1 MKNLIYFTFYLFSFL
16 VVGQKFEIKGVL
28 VDSLSNAPIQSA
40 TVYLESKRD
49 TTLISYSITDA
60 DGAFILLGNTGYK
73 KATFLTSY
81 QGYKEIK
88 KEIDLTQ
95 QRNID
100 FGTLLLPTE
109 VELLNGV
116 VLNARKA
123 PITVKKDTL
132 EFNAKSFKTS
142 DDANL
147 EELLKE
153 LPGVE
158 ITKDGTIRI
167 NGKEVKSILVNG
179 KEFFGDDP
187 QIALKNL
194 PQEIIDKIQVTD
206 LKTDEQKLTGEDGSP
221 NESEINIVLD
231 EDKSKGW
238 FSRLTAGAGTQDRYS
253 TSGIL
258 NYFKDDLRVSV
269 LASSNNINSPGFSF
283 DEVYDAMGNSAYSIS
298 RSSDGS
304 FGINGI
310 NFGGGNN
317 GITSSRSTGLNMAD
331 DWGEKL
337 GFSGSYFFAQND
349 TETATDSRSITF
361 LPNQTQFITQGS
373 NRGNNAGI
381 SHRVDLDFEIK
392 PDTLTTIGIKP
403 SINFNRLENRSAS
416 SSQSLDEVGNLIN
429 DVDINNNSSTD
440 QSEGGLNM
448 YLYKRFKKKGNYL
461 SINVDLD
468 QTRSNNES
476 SLFSQ
481 TVTAADPSPVIQDQ
495 LITEQTQNQQ
505 ISSSIRWGK
514 RIDDDWSLTFSYRLK
529 NRNQTQDRDVFDRDT
544 GGAPVFITGLSNEF
558 EAVNV
563 ERRPAIGVNMR
574 KDRFRF
580 SVTGGL
586 INQQL
591 TTKDLSPD
599 TGQGNQLDTSFE
611 KSFNNAYASAFVSK
625 QFGKYGSLYLN
636 YDINSVVPSV
646 RQLQPVDDRTNPQ
659 NIIAGNPDLDAQIR
673 HQVYLNLN
681 NYNWEKESG
690 FFSGLGFTYS
700 DNAVASISVTNA
712 DLLRLTSFVNVDGV
726 YDGYFYLGWGK
737 GFTKDKRTFSFD
749 LGFNGNFARRKS
761 FSNAVAFTSNSLN
774 MSPDVGI
781 SYKIQDLFDVE
792 VGYNISFNNTNY
804 SIASIP
810 DQEFVN
816 QTASID
822 LTAYWPKNVTIGF
835 RGEYNVF
842 GNVTSEFD
850 NDAFVLISSLGYTF
864 AKEKAVLKLKAYDL
878 LNQVINTRRS
888 ISQDVVSDRTNLVLQ
903 QYFMLSFTYK
913 FSKFG
918 GKDPNK

>member
-1 MKNLIYFTFYLFSFL
+1 M
-16 VVGQKFEIKGVL
+16 
-28 VDSLSNAPIQSA
+28 
-40 TVYLESKRD
+40 
-49 TTLISYSITDA
+49 
-60 DGAFILLGNTGYK
+60 
-73 KATFLTSY
+73 
-81 QGYKEIK
+81 
-88 KEIDLTQ
+88 
-95 QRNID
+95 
-100 FGTLLLPTE
+100 
-109 VELLNGV
+109 
-116 VLNARKA
+116 
-123 PITVKKDTL
+123 
-132 EFNAKSFKTS
+132 
-142 DDANL
+142 
-147 EELLKE
+147 
-153 LPGVE
+153 
-158 ITKDGTIRI
+158 
-167 NGKEVKSILVNG
+167 
-179 KEFFGDDP
+179 
-187 QIALKNL
+187 
-194 PQEIIDKIQVTD
+194 
-206 LKTDEQKLTGEDGSP
+206 
-221 NESEINIVLD
+221 
-231 EDKSKGW
+231 
-238 FSRLTAGAGTQDRYS
+238 
-253 TSGIL
+253 
-258 NYFKDDLRVSV
+258 
-269 LASSNNINSPGFSF
+269 
-283 DEVYDAMGNSAYSIS
+283 
-298 RSSDGS
+298 
-304 FGINGI
+304 
-310 NFGGGNN
+310 
-317 GITSSRSTGLNMAD
+317 
-331 DWGEKL
+331 
-337 GFSGSYFFAQND
+337 
-349 TETATDSRSITF
+349 
-361 LPNQTQFITQGS
+361 
-373 NRGNNAGI
+373 
-381 SHRVDLDFEIK
+381 
-392 PDTLTTIGIKP
+392 
-403 SINFNRLENRSAS
+403 
-416 SSQSLDEVGNLIN
+416 
-429 DVDINNNSSTD
+429 
-440 QSEGGLNM
+440 
-448 YLYKRFKKKGNYL
+448 
-461 SINVDLD
+461 
-468 QTRSNNES
+468 
-476 SLFSQ
+476 
-481 TVTAADPSPVIQDQ
+481 
-495 LITEQTQNQQ
+495 
-505 ISSSIRWGK
+505 
-514 RIDDDWSLTFSYRLK
+514 
-529 NRNQTQDRDVFDRDT
+529 
-544 GGAPVFITGLSNEF
+544 
-558 EAVNV
+558 
-563 ERRPAIGVNMR
+563 
-574 KDRFRF
+574 
-580 SVTGGL
+580 
-586 INQQL
+586 
-591 TTKDLSPD
+591 
-599 TGQGNQLDTSFE
+599 
-611 KSFNNAYASAFVSK
+611 
-625 QFGKYGSLYLN
+625 YLN